1 MAIDETDRWGGKVRF
16 RVGEGFAKFRNDPRQ
31 SEPPECDVEA
41 KGVRP
46 GRGHKCN
53 REWTRIDANAKK
65 APGL

>member
-46 GRGHKCN
+46 GRGSH
-53 REWTRIDANAKK
+53 RVLR
-65 APGL
+65 GHRVF